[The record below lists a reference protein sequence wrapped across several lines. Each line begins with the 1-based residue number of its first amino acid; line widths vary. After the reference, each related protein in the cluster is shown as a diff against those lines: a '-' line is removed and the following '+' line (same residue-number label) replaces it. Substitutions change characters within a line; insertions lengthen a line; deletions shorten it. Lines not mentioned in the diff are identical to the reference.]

1 MLRCS
6 AVDDEELAEVEALIE
21 LKVRIRPEP
30 LLSLALWHSRGLWPN
45 GQKRKLEL
53 LKRKKGKAAESKGD
67 TKSDGA
73 ADESQST
80 CDGGVCPAPESD
92 NLVAD
97 SSAGLSKPPARTD
110 EGRHADSKR
119 DRDPRRDT
127 NFAGLIETRAL
138 LQVWCC
144 ATCRGGQTS
153 LPPRNLPVV
162 PGPR

>member
-21 LKVRIRPEP
+21 LKVRIRPGP

-80 CDGGVCPAPESD
+80 CDGGVCRRRRVTIWSRIPLPACRSRPLVPTRDGTPTASAIAI
-92 NLVAD
+92 LVATRT
-97 SSAGLSKPPARTD
+97 SPA
-110 EGRHADSKR
+110 
-119 DRDPRRDT
+119 
-127 NFAGLIETRAL
+127 
-138 LQVWCC
+138 
-144 ATCRGGQTS
+144 
-153 LPPRNLPVV
+153 
-162 PGPR
+162 